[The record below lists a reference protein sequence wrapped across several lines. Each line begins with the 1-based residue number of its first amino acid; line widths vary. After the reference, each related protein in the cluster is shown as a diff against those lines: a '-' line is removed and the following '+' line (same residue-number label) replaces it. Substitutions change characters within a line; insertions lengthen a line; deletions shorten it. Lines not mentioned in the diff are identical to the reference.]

1 MAILIPHQCPNWN
14 DLRWESA
21 PLERAASTSQPLDI
35 PQSPKTAGV
44 YKMTWHDI
52 DCWKQLPKQ
61 ITVKASV
68 RVQTP
73 VLDISSLDPPVVL
86 TIGRTT
92 SIRSR
97 IRQHFGTN
105 RNNNR
110 ALMRIRQ
117 LIPDLDIAAL
127 LDIVCKNVKIEWV
140 RIDNWVDRC
149 LLEKSGVCI
158 TLPIFDLDAE
168 H

>member
-117 LIPDLDIAAL
+117 LIPDLDIA
-127 LDIVCKNVKIEWV
+127 EWV
-140 RIDNWVDRC
+140 RIDKWVDRC